1 MSIEFKKVT
10 KHFGG
15 TDVVDD
21 LSLEI
26 QDGEFVVLLGPSGC
40 GKTTTLRMLA
50 GLENATS
57 GDILIDG
64 ERVNDVPTQHRD
76 VAMVFQSYAL
86 YPHMTIA
93 ENIGYPLRVRKIEKG
108 ERAARVNRVAAMLE
122 IESLLERK
130 PRQLSGGERQR
141 VALARAIVREPRAY
155 LMDEPLS
162 NLDARLRVQMR
173 GELKRL
179 QHQLGTTTIYVTHDQ
194 AEAMTLASRVAV
206 MRKGLLQQFDTP
218 MNIYNY
224 PANRFVA
231 EFVGSPSMN
240 FVEGKIDPGSGTFVS
255 DSLLIP
261 LSADQI
267 SNLAGQSA
275 LTMGIRPEHIQVL
288 AEPHDGAIPASVYV
302 TELMGNETFVFVT
315 VGANRLIAR
324 APADFRAELESKVWL
339 RIAAEKAHFF
349 DSAGAEISSLLPDHL
364 RNRRPHL
371 LRPHLITRIGRM
383 KPIAREIFRMR
394 RELLSRDRVD
404 IKHRHTVTSCNLLQP
419 AAKLNN
425 LPLILVTRRTW
436 NSRRARNIRKVR
448 HHNSRARL
456 FFEHAENLFVVFRK
470 LVQRQPMPDVVDA
483 DTNSHKIRIH
493 RDALVQLR
501 TQDIRSR
508 RATHAEIA

>member
-1 MSIEFKKVT
+1 MSIEFRNVS

-15 TDVVDD
+15 TSVVDD

-26 QDGEFVVLLGPSGC
+26 RDGEFVVLLGPSGC

-57 GDILIDG
+57 GDIFIEG

-93 ENIGYPLRVRKIEKG
+93 ENIGYPLRVRKIEKS

-122 IESLLERK
+122 IESLLDRK

-206 MRKGLLQQFDTP
+206 MRKGRLQQFDTP

-240 FVEGKIDPGSGTFVS
+240 FVEGKIDPASGMFVS
-255 DSLLIP
+255 DSLRISLG
-261 LSADQI
+261 ANQI
-267 SNLAGQSA
+267 NESTV
-275 LTMGIRPEHIQVL
+275 TMGIRPEHIQVL
-288 AEPHDGAIPASVYV
+288 TEPHNDAIPASVYV
-302 TELMGNETFVFVT
+302 TELMGNETFVFVN

-339 RIAAEKAHFF
+339 TIAREKIHFF
-349 DSAGAEISSLLPDHL
+349 DSKTG
-364 RNRRPHL
+364 
-371 LRPHLITRIGRM
+371 
-383 KPIAREIFRMR
+383 K
-394 RELLSRDRVD
+394 
-404 IKHRHTVTSCNLLQP
+404 
-419 AAKLNN
+419 
-425 LPLILVTRRTW
+425 
-436 NSRRARNIRKVR
+436 
-448 HHNSRARL
+448 
-456 FFEHAENLFVVFRK
+456 
-470 LVQRQPMPDVVDA
+470 RQS
-483 DTNSHKIRIH
+483 TGY
-493 RDALVQLR
+493 
-501 TQDIRSR
+501 T
-508 RATHAEIA
+508 E